1 MLYLRL
7 LWEIPAA
14 LLSLI
19 LFKTVRFLLRI
30 LANINAS
37 SQKKTVFSWL
47 VYSDELLRKPLVLTS
62 ILVTGPRWNPHV
74 IAAGFGPVNIQE
86 SLEIEIKS
94 CLASAQSWS
103 IGIYTFP
110 QAKAIK
116 YIGSDNS
123 NLEDEWCKV
132 KLEPGKYTF
141 GLRYY
146 NWSAP
151 INLPKVNIDGI
162 NVNDTQSI
170 NIDKVNDYLE
180 NLAKRDNLFYRCLN
194 YYIFTLLVCQKW
206 LPQAWI
212 KKEYLPVGDPNNEF
226 LYGVIYK
233 NYSLTLKLKELLLKH
248 YDVYLTIYNRSSLP
262 VIWCQIEQE
271 KYTIS
276 RSEQDGFYLVRLR
289 SKSNLSRDTF
299 QPDWIK
305 CQLLPAIN
313 QT

>member
-74 IAAGFGPVNIQE
+74 IAAGFGPVNIRE

-110 QAKAIK
+110 QAKAVE

-123 NLEDEWCKV
+123 NLEDEWCKI
-132 KLEPGKYTF
+132 KLAPGKYTF

-162 NVNDTQSI
+162 NVNHTQSI
-170 NIDKVNDYLE
+170 SIDKVNDYLE
-180 NLAKRDNLFYRCLN
+180 NLTKRDNLFYRCLN
-194 YYIFTLLVCQKW
+194 YYIFTLLLCQKW

-226 LYGVIYK
+226 VYGVIYK
-233 NYSLTLKLKELLLKH
+233 NYSLTLELKELILKY

-289 SKSNLSRDTF
+289 SKSNLSRDAF
-299 QPDWIK
+299 QLDWIK

-313 QT
+313 

>member
-19 LFKTVRFLLRI
+19 LFKTVRLLLRI

-37 SQKKTVFSWL
+37 FQQKTAFSWL
-47 VYSDELLRKPLVLTS
+47 VYSNELLRKPLILAS

-94 CLASAQSWS
+94 CIASSQSWS

-116 YIGSDNS
+116 YIGSDTS
-123 NLEDEWCKV
+123 NLEDEWCKI
-132 KLEPGKYTF
+132 KLDPGKYTF

-146 NWSAP
+146 HWSAP
-151 INLPKVNIDGI
+151 INLPRVKIDGV
-162 NVNDTQSI
+162 NVNNSQSI
-170 NIDKVNDYLE
+170 NIAKVNDYLE
-180 NLAKRDNLFYRCLN
+180 NLIERDNLFYRCLN
-194 YYIFTLLVCQKW
+194 YYIFTLLLCQKW

-233 NYSLTLKLKELLLKH
+233 NYSLILELKELLLEY

-262 VIWCQIEQE
+262 VIWCQIQQE
-271 KYTIS
+271 KYKIP

-289 SKSNLSRDTF
+289 PKFNLSRDIF
-299 QPDWIK
+299 QLDWIEF
-305 CQLLPAIN
+305 QLLPAIN
-313 QT
+313 